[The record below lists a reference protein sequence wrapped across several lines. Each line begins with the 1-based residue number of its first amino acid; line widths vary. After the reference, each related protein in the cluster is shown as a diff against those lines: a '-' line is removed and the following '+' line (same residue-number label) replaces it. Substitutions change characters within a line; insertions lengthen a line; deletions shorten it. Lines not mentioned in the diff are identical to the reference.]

1 MSTVPPAGSR
11 RTAPEIAATL
21 IGRRFGLFGFDAAET
36 ARLQSVLRDAG
47 CVCSR
52 FEEIWLNESAYLG
65 DALLVRLDRLTPA
78 GLRAAAVSATPTL
91 VIAPVE
97 AVLHG
102 SAGAYG
108 WAADFLTEP
117 WSDAE
122 LLARL
127 FRLVAP
133 QRVPDRTPAERSQ
146 PLVLLADDDP
156 AWIALAE
163 SVLRPHGISCC
174 VATDGFA
181 ALRSAREFLPDLMVL
196 DLKMPGIDGLQVL
209 ETVRQD
215 PRLSNL
221 RVVLLTGSDESA
233 DVDRAAALRADDY
246 LLKPLSPTV
255 LLNRIRRLL
264 SASPPAA
271 PPDSPPTAAVPKP
284 SAVLGA

>member
-1 MSTVPPAGSR
+1 MSTVQSAGPR

-21 IGRRFGLFGFDAAET
+21 IGRRFGLFGFEAAEN
-36 ARLQSVLRDAG
+36 ARLQAVLRDAG

-52 FEEIWLNESAYLG
+52 FEEIWLNESAYMG
-65 DALLVRLDRLTPA
+65 DALLVRLERLTPT
-78 GLRAAAVSATPTL
+78 GLRAAAVSSTPTL

-97 AVLHG
+97 SVLHG
-102 SAGAYG
+102 LAGAYG

-133 QRVPDRTPAERSQ
+133 PRVQGRAPIERSQ

-163 SVLRPHGISCC
+163 SVLRLHRISCC

-181 ALRSAREFLPDLMVL
+181 ALRSARQFQPDLMVL

-209 ETVRQD
+209 ETIRQD
-215 PRLSNL
+215 PRFSNL
-221 RVVLLTGSDESA
+221 PVALLTGCDESE
-233 DVDRAAALRADDY
+233 DVDRASALRADDY

-264 SASPPAA
+264 AASPRAAHQDSPAA
-271 PPDSPPTAAVPKP
+271 AVVVAGPAA
-284 SAVLGA
+284 SGA